1 MGIIVYKTLKKLAAR
16 TFNFAT
22 WDSAVCAPLICMTV
36 WHQLI
41 YTIDIENLWW
51 INFAYFLNW
60 STLAK
65 LMNSVSDCVL
75 MCVTVPLY
83 SSRCGL

>member
-1 MGIIVYKTLKKLAAR
+1 MYKTLKKLAAR

-22 WDSAVCAPLICMTV
+22 WNSAVCAPLIYVTV

-75 MCVTVPLY
+75 MCVTVPHLDVV
-83 SSRCGL
+83 CE